1 MSFPPNPEMTRLRH
15 QRDDLTRALDQTV
28 DAARKLF
35 IQIERSAEPVP
46 APVWEA
52 LRSFYQAELQAT
64 RGRSPRH
71 AAQFER
77 LAGIAQA
84 GLRRVTRED

>member
-1 MSFPPNPEMTRLRH
+1 MSFPPNPDVNRLRH
-15 QRDDLTRALDQTV
+15 QRDDLEQALDQTI

-46 APVWEA
+46 ASVWEA
-52 LRSFYQAELQAT
+52 LRSFYQAEQQAT

-71 AAQFER
+71 AAQFAR
-77 LAGIAQA
+77 LAAIAQA
-84 GLRRVTRED
+84 GLRRRIQGD